1 MQTPVFLYKRGGGF
15 QGVYFSWTVT
25 TFILIV
31 RESGSLLVERQVLKP
46 HCVVTRHIY
55 FLKKWLMPV
64 RSHIVPVR
72 KTTTNGG

>member
-31 RESGSLLVERQVLKP
+31 KESGGLFVERQVLGSNP
-46 HCVVTRHIY
+46 TV
-55 FLKKWLMPV
+55 L
-64 RSHIVPVR
+64 
-72 KTTTNGG
+72 